1 MPRRLLKLLSVFKGD
16 FENSELY
23 STLQMKAATSLS
35 MIITRYD
42 SKTQLWLIISSNPLC
57 AIHDA
62 HLDDHVSFNTWLSRQ
77 IFPAVGCHFFLW

>member
-23 STLQMKAATSLS
+23 STLQMKAATSLLS

-42 SKTQLWLIISSNPLC
+42 SKTQL
-57 AIHDA
+57 
-62 HLDDHVSFNTWLSRQ
+62 
-77 IFPAVGCHFFLW
+77 